1 MFPIKILSLLAS
13 PGIIIAG
20 DHVTPPPTPLHPP
33 VQESSISIPHS
44 ATRRGAEADS
54 IMMQKGVFEKPG
66 SFLIKPHTHTYL

>member
-1 MFPIKILSLLAS
+1 MIPIKTLSLLAS
-13 PGIIIAG
+13 PGIRIAG
-20 DHVTPPPTPLHPP
+20 DHVTPTTPTRAGKQHLYPPPAL
-33 VQESSISIPHS
+33 S

>member
-20 DHVTPPPTPLHPP
+20 DHVTPSPPRAGKQHLSPP
-33 VQESSISIPHS
+33 PALS
-44 ATRRGAEADS
+44 AARRGAEADS